1 MRLVSAIRHPYLSIS
16 GVVFGTVSLVH
27 TVRAVAGWPFQ
38 IGTWTVPVWLSW
50 IAALIAGGL
59 SFWASRTRTALDRR
73 SGAVAIR
80 PHQAQPGELFC
91 VYKVLRKSEAAPLR
105 VGDELCIFCP
115 DTARRCAAWM
125 HFVAADSI
133 WYEVAYV
140 QTFCIDCPQAA
151 LDGGRIW
158 EL

>member
-1 MRLVSAIRHPYLSIS
+1 MDGSRM
-16 GVVFGTVSLVH
+16 
-27 TVRAVAGWPFQ
+27 AV
-38 IGTWTVPVWLSW
+38 
-50 IAALIAGGL
+50 
-59 SFWASRTRTALDRR
+59 LDRR

-125 HFVAADSI
+125 HFVAADGT

-151 LDGGRIW
+151 VDGGRIW
-158 EL
+158 KL